1 MNKPFLDM
9 QNKQMILQNWNN
21 EQVSINDIIN
31 NIFNLLNINDIEIKN
46 KVIEISRNSTAKNP
60 SDKWFY
66 ALKIVSIYCVK
77 NSKIFYQS
85 QLYDLLTILSR
96 ILDEKKKDVV
106 NTITFNIYK
115 DIMENYNKLDDT
127 LRLIFPVI
135 IVNLMNILKY
145 GYDFEGKQIKIHTIN
160 NYYQNSKLNLENE
173 LKKILSFNMEIN
185 NTQDNKIIGILEKL
199 TGRNEKEIQIAFQN
213 LIESDQ
219 KKVEDVCNNY
229 QKLQEYCEI
238 IETNGF
244 SEIIEKEA
252 GRKLSG
258 SQLQHAVYSI
268 KKTKLYLENLLDGAF
283 VPKGKHGINHIKHN
297 IEYGFQLAGIIQS
310 KRKKPIFDKN
320 NFQV

>member
-1 MNKPFLDM
+1 M
-9 QNKQMILQNWNN
+9 QNKQTILQNWNN
-21 EQVSINDIIN
+21 EQVSINEIIS
-31 NIFNLLNINDIEIKN
+31 NIFNLLNINNIEIKN
-46 KVIEISRNSTAKNP
+46 KVIEISRNSTVKNP
-60 SDKWFY
+60 SDQWFY
-66 ALKIVSIYCVK
+66 VLKIVSIYCIK

-96 ILDEKKKDVV
+96 ILDEKKKEIV

-115 DIMENYNKLDDT
+115 DIMENYNKLNDT
-127 LRLIFPVI
+127 LKLIFPVI
-135 IVNLMNILKY
+135 IVNVMYILKY
-145 GYDFEGKQIKIHTIN
+145 GHDLEGKPIKIHTIN

-173 LKKILSFNMEIN
+173 LKKILSFSIETN
-185 NTQDNKIIGILEKL
+185 NTQDNKIVKILEKI
-199 TGRNEKEIQIAFQN
+199 TGRNGREIQIAFQN

-219 KKVEDVCNNY
+219 KKVEDICNNY
-229 QKLQEYCEI
+229 QKLQEYFKI
-238 IETNGF
+238 IETYGF

-283 VPKGKHGINHIKHN
+283 VPRGKHGINHIKHN

-310 KRKKPIFDKN
+310 KRKKYIFDKD
-320 NFQV
+320 NFQI

>member
-1 MNKPFLDM
+1 M
-9 QNKQMILQNWNN
+9 QNKQTILQNWNN
-21 EQVSINDIIN
+21 EQVSINEIIS
-31 NIFNLLNINDIEIKN
+31 NIFNLLNINNIEIKN
-46 KVIEISRNSTAKNP
+46 KVIEVSRNSTVKNP
-60 SDKWFY
+60 SDQWFY
-66 ALKIVSIYCVK
+66 VLKIISIYCIK

-96 ILDEKKKDVV
+96 ILDEKKKEIV

-115 DIMENYNKLDDT
+115 DIMENYNKLNDT
-127 LRLIFPVI
+127 LKLIFPVI
-135 IVNLMNILKY
+135 IVNVMYILKY
-145 GYDFEGKQIKIHTIN
+145 EHDLEGKPIKIHTIN

-173 LKKILSFNMEIN
+173 LKKILSFSIETN
-185 NTQDNKIIGILEKL
+185 NTQDNKIVRILEKI
-199 TGRNEKEIQIAFQN
+199 TGRNGREIQIAFQN

-219 KKVEDVCNNY
+219 KKVEDICNNY
-229 QKLQEYCEI
+229 QKLQEYFKI
-238 IETNGF
+238 IETYGF

-283 VPKGKHGINHIKHN
+283 VPRGKHGINHIKHN

-310 KRKKPIFDKN
+310 KRKKI
-320 NFQV
+320 